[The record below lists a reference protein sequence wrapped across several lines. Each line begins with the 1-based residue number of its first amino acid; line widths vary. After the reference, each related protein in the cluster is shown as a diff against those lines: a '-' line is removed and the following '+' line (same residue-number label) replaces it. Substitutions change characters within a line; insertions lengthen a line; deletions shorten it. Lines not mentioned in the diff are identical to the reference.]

1 MSVHGMNPPMLIDAA
16 ERRLRRGV
24 EQMRD
29 EQKDETRAPIRLRRA
44 SPDRQ
49 GARTEAIELVE
60 KAIDVLERVPL
71 EYVVG
76 VDVAKEGH
84 RSRHVIQRVQIKPD
98 ESVPEGLMRIEV

>member
-1 MSVHGMNPPMLIDAA
+1 MLIDAP
-16 ERRLRRGV
+16 ERRLRRVV

-29 EQKDETRAPIRLRRA
+29 EQKDEARAPIRLRRA

-49 GARTEAIELVE
+49 GARTEAIELVQ
-60 KAIDVLERVPL
+60 KAIEILERVPL

-84 RSRHVIQRVQIKPD
+84 VSRHTVRMV
-98 ESVPEGLMRIEV
+98 EV